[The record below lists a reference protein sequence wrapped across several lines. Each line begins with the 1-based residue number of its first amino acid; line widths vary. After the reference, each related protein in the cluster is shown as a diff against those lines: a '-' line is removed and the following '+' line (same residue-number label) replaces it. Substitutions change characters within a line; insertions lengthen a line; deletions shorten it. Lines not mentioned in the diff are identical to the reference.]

1 MPKEESG
8 TVKKWLSSKGYG
20 FITPD
25 DGGDDIFVHASC
37 LIGERKELNINEKVT
52 FVVSKDRN
60 GKWRAEEVEGDGSGY
75 ADDYR
80 GEDRGGRDRG
90 RGGGRRDDYGGGR
103 SGGRRDDYGGDRSS
117 RGGGRRDDYGGGRS
131 GGRREERRSRSPGR
145 W

>member
-8 TVKKWLSSKGYG
+8 FVKKWLSSKGYG

-25 DGGDDIFVHASC
+25 DGGDDVFVHASC

-60 GKWRAEEVEGDGSGY
+60 GKYRAEEVEGDGSGY

-80 GEDRGGRDRG
+80 GDDRGGRDRG
-90 RGGGRRDDYGGGR
+90 RRDDRGSRGGGYG
-103 SGGRRDDYGGDRSS
+103 RSS
-117 RGGGRRDDYGGGRS
+117 RGGGRRDDRDDRGSRGGGYD
-131 GGRREERRSRSPGR
+131 RRDERRSRSPGR